1 MAYAMLCFYFYYDIY
16 NEIVAIPMFLLAKQK
31 RLCNTRNVLLMY
43 IISESIE
50 ALTYYVRGVCSL
62 SVL

>member
-1 MAYAMLCFYFYYDIY
+1 MQCCVSIFITIYIY